1 MSACALRNVSV
12 RPSFDPHKTH
22 SFCRFFG
29 SMDQPVLSQ
38 LYLAIHN
45 FREAMESDLSL
56 TDFDRICL
64 ENYISLLEITYLEWK
79 RRNVQNRA
87 A

>member
-1 MSACALRNVSV
+1 METPAL
-12 RPSFDPHKTH
+12 T
-22 SFCRFFG
+22 
-29 SMDQPVLSQ
+29 Q

-56 TDFDRICL
+56 SDFDRICL
-64 ENYISLLEITYLEWK
+64 ENYISLLEITYIEWK
-79 RRNVQNRA
+79 RRNLPRRA

>member
-1 MSACALRNVSV
+1 
-12 RPSFDPHKTH
+12 
-22 SFCRFFG
+22 
-29 SMDQPVLSQ
+29 MDQPVLSQ

-64 ENYISLLEITYLEWK
+64 ENYISLLEITYIEWK

>member
-1 MSACALRNVSV
+1 VPSETSPLGQVVDPRKNTLVCCAM
-12 RPSFDPHKTH
+12 DP
-22 SFCRFFG
+22 
-29 SMDQPVLSQ
+29 PVLSQ

-64 ENYISLLEITYLEWK
+64 ENYISLLEITYIEWK